1 MGKQQQKPD
10 PKNMVKIGD
19 LRKIVSN
26 LRYRQAEL
34 ESMLDGVSEVDS
46 DNKKLFIER
55 DANEQRIGKYQG
67 ILNKF
72 DKENP
77 DKITS
82 LMNSVRDLFKTS
94 KSDSLMNEYGKK
106 MRMANDQEYLGKAQ
120 IRNKVKEGSMRNP
133 GYGDIGSAG
142 AILPVGK
149 QRIEIANKL
158 RASAKQD
165 SINAVKAKNK

>member
-19 LRKIVSN
+19 LRKIVAN
-26 LRYRQAEL
+26 LKKRQAQL
-34 ESMLDGVSEVDS
+34 DYDLDGVEIS
-46 DNKKLFIER
+46 DVNTKPLFIER
-55 DANEQRIGKYQG
+55 DANEKRIDKYQG

-82 LMNSVRDLFKTS
+82 LMNSVRDLFTTS

-106 MRMANDQEYLGKAQ
+106 MKMANSQEAIGKAQ
-120 IRNKVKEGSMRNP
+120 IRNKVKEGSMTNP
-133 GYGDIGSAG
+133 GYGDIRSAG

-165 SINAVKAKNK
+165 SVNAVKLKNK